1 MVPDAGE
8 ARRRCRRRPRARVG
22 VVVRSVP
29 PASVE
34 ARSER
39 TGFCVVTVV
48 IAVPFEVV
56 GVR

>member
-1 MVPDAGE
+1 MVPTPAS
-8 ARRRCRRRPRARVG
+8 AAPMPASAQRRDG
-22 VVVRSVP
+22 VVVWSAP

>member
-1 MVPDAGE
+1 MVATPASAGADAGDRPE
-8 ARRRCRRRPRARVG
+8 AGRVAVWSAR
-22 VVVRSVP
+22 

>member
-1 MVPDAGE
+1 MVPAP
-8 ARRRCRRRPRARVG
+8 ASAAPMPATAQRRDG
-22 VVVRSVP
+22 VVVRSAP